1 MPAKKGRKR
10 MENSWWRYAVF
21 LWLLL
26 SACHANEDQR
36 LIGKPVTEEAFP
48 AAAKLK
54 IDSCKPLL
62 QNGCIVLRRG
72 NDIISEMFS
81 LLNKSDKTYSHCGI
95 AFNENNTWYVYH
107 SIGGEDNPDE
117 KLRKDTYENFVIPLH
132 NKGFGICC
140 LSSDQQ
146 VITNLHEIVDSLY
159 RKKVPFDMKFDLE
172 SNDRLY
178 CAEMVY
184 KSFQKAGAGDSLF
197 GVTLHNG
204 FRFVSTDNIFVNKQA
219 QMLCRVNY

>member
-1 MPAKKGRKR
+1 
-10 MENSWWRYAVF
+10 MESSWCRYALILV
-21 LWLLL
+21 LLV
-26 SACHANEDQR
+26 SACQSKQQHPVA
-36 LIGKPVTEEAFP
+36 KPVAEEAFP

-62 QNGCIVLRRG
+62 HNGCIVLRRG
-72 NDIISEMFS
+72 NDVISEMFS
-81 LLNKSDKTYSHCGI
+81 LFNKTDKTFSHCGI

-132 NKGFGICC
+132 NKGFGIYS
-140 LSSDQQ
+140 LTTNGS
-146 VITNLHEIVDSLY
+146 VITQLHHIVDSLY
-159 RKKVPFDMKFDLE
+159 ARKVPFDMKFDLE

-184 KSFQKAGAGDSLF
+184 KSFQKASGNDSLF
-197 GVTLHNG
+197 SVTLHNG